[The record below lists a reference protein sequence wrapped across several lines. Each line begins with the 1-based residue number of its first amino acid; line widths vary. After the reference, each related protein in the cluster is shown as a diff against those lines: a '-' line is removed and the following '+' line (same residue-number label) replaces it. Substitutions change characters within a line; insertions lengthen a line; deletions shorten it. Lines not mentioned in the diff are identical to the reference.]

1 VPEPLAAASPPAPVS
16 AATAPA
22 APVPAERP
30 LARAIQ
36 CVEEGRL
43 DDAARLCHRIL
54 AQEPGNA
61 AALHL
66 LGAVWHKGGNPLLG
80 IEMVKKAIAHDP
92 GVPLYH
98 RNLCEMY
105 RLEHRLDEAIEAARR
120 TLALAPND
128 GHVHYFLS
136 MIHYERGDAER
147 AIEHARAAVALL
159 PNFPGAHFELAEA
172 LLVSGRLREGFVEYE
187 WRHQLKSVPPLLSPQ
202 PLQPLWDGRPLAEGE
217 LLLVADQGFG
227 DVIQFCRYIPMVAE
241 RAKEFVVACNPE
253 VKPIL
258 EQQPGVRRIIV
269 APQGLPVFAFWT
281 PLSTLPMILGT
292 ELDTIPA
299 PVPYIRAEPEKVAE
313 WRARIAAAVPAGH
326 LKVGIVWAGR
336 PTHGNDR
343 NRSTVLRTF
352 APLAALE
359 GVALLSLQMGP
370 PQLQIEAYDG
380 RAPLVDLG
388 RDIRTFADSAGILA
402 NLDLT
407 IAVDTSI
414 VHLAGAMGLPVW
426 TLLAQPPDW
435 RWMMGRPDTP
445 WYPSMRLFRQ
455 PRAGAWAPM
464 MEQVAAALAERRA
477 AA

>member
-1 VPEPLAAASPPAPVS
+1 MTTGPLPPA
-16 AATAPA
+16 
-22 APVPAERP
+22 VPGERP

-36 CVEEGRL
+36 LVDEGRL
-43 DDAARLCHRIL
+43 DDAARVCHRIL
-54 AQEPGNA
+54 AQDPGNA
-61 AALHL
+61 PALHL
-66 LGAVWHKGGNPLLG
+66 LGAVWHKGGRPLLG
-80 IEMVKKAIAHDP
+80 IEMLKKAVAHDP
-92 GVPLYH
+92 SLALAH

-105 RLEHRLDEAIEAARR
+105 RLEHRLDEAVEAGER
-120 TLALAPND
+120 TLALTPND
-128 GHVHYFLS
+128 GHAHYFLS
-136 MIHYERGDAER
+136 MVHYERGDAER
-147 AIEHARAAVALL
+147 AIAHARRSVALL

-187 WRHQLKSVPPLLSPQ
+187 WRHQLKSVPPLLSPR
-202 PLQPLWDGRPLAEGE
+202 PLQPLWDGRPLGEGE

-227 DVIQFCRYIPMVAE
+227 DVIQFCRYIPTVAE
-241 RAKEFVVACNPE
+241 RAKGFVIACNPE
-253 VKPIL
+253 VRPIL
-258 EQQPGVRRIIV
+258 EQQPGVGRVIV
-269 APQGLPVFAFWT
+269 APQGLPAFGYWT

-292 ELDTIPA
+292 ELDTIPGGI
-299 PVPYIRAEPEKVAE
+299 PYIRTEPEKVAQ
-313 WRARIAAAVPAGH
+313 WGARIAAAVPAGH

-343 NRSTVLRTF
+343 NRSTQLRSF

-370 PQLQIEAYDG
+370 PQLQIESYDG

-414 VHLAGAMGLPVW
+414 VHLAGAMGRPVW

-435 RWMMGRPDTP
+435 RWLLGRADTP

-455 PRAGAWAPM
+455 PAPGAWRPV
-464 MEQVAAALAERRA
+464 MEEVAAALAARRA